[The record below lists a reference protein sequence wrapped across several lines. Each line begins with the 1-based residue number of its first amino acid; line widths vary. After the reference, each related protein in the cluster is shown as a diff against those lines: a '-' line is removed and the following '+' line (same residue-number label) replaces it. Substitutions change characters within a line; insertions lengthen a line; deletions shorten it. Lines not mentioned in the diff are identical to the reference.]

1 MKDNKLGLWL
11 LVALVVGN
19 MVGSGIFMLPN
30 TLAKVASPSAVI
42 TAWFM
47 TGSGVLMIALVF
59 GNLSIRKPDLSG
71 GPQLYA
77 TALFRKG
84 SRTSHMS
91 GYFVSW
97 GYWVANIAGNVAVV
111 TTFAS
116 YLSAFFPIMTNQA
129 ELFTIFGFTMK
140 LGNFITFL
148 ICSVFLW
155 VNHAIIIR
163 GIEGAGKL
171 NLIATAAKVL
181 GFALF
186 IIIGLMAF
194 DSSNIVP
201 LMQDR
206 VSETGEHLGF
216 LQQLSMAAM
225 ATMWAFLGVE
235 SAVVFSKRARKKSY
249 VQIATILGLGIAL
262 LLYISISVLAMGVM
276 TQEELINSHKPLV
289 DALSIVIGPS
299 GSYIMAGLGL
309 ISLIGT
315 TIGWLLLSA
324 EVPYQ
329 AAKQGLFLPV
339 FKLENRHGSPA
350 KALTITN
357 GVTQLLLL
365 STLSSS
371 IAEEF
376 ELVTTIAILA
386 VLVPYTIA
394 SIYQLKLVWLGET
407 YEGQMRQ
414 RIVDGI
420 IAVLATL
427 YSLWVIRSAMTD
439 WFTFLAGVGMV
450 LFGIVFYP
458 LVKNNKK

>member
-30 TLAKVASPSAVI
+30 TLAKVANPAGVI
-42 TAWFM
+42 TAWAL
-47 TGSGVLMIALVF
+47 TGAGVLMIALVF

-84 SRTSHMS
+84 SRASHMS

-97 GYWVANIAGNVAVV
+97 GYWVANISGNVAIV

-116 YLSAFFPIMTNQA
+116 YLSTFFPIMMNQA
-129 ELFTIFGFTMK
+129 ELFTVLGFTLK
-140 LGNFITFL
+140 LGNLITFI
-148 ICSVFLW
+148 ICSAFLW
-155 VNHAIIIR
+155 VNHAIILR

-186 IIIGLMAF
+186 IIIALTAF
-194 DSSNIVP
+194 QSSNIMP
-201 LMQDR
+201 LMQEKLNTAGEP
-206 VSETGEHLGF
+206 VSY
-216 LQQLSMAAM
+216 LQQISMAAM

-262 LLYISISVLAMGVM
+262 LLYMSISILAMGVM
-276 TQEELINSHKPLV
+276 TQEQLMNSHKPLV

-299 GSYIMAGLGL
+299 GSYLMAGLGL

-315 TIGWLLLSA
+315 TIGWILLSA

-329 AAKQGLFLPV
+329 AAKQGLFLPIFQV
-339 FKLENRHGSPA
+339 ENRHGAPA

-357 GVTQLLLL
+357 FMTQILIF
-365 STLSSS
+365 STVSSS
-371 IAEEF
+371 IADAF

-394 SIYQLKLVWLGET
+394 ALYQLKLVWLGET
-407 YEGQMRQ
+407 YEGQKTQ
-414 RIVDGI
+414 RIIDGT
-420 IAVLATL
+420 IASLATI
-427 YSLWVIRSAMTD
+427 YSLWVIRSGMTD
-439 WFTFLAGVGMV
+439 WFTFVAGVGMV

-458 LVKNNKK
+458 LVKKNK